1 MKIQIS
7 DSFVDSLKVLAR
19 QNTWW
24 YKIYKTLRWDLK
36 NFVLNVWTFRKE
48 LWDHRWWDYRYTLNL
63 FEKSL
68 HVQEKGLST
77 RGIEVPESRD
87 AKVQSIRRVLELL
100 KNAREDNFIER
111 AEAELGPLSDWDW
124 NVNEDG
130 MLIDKDTPEQKA
142 HNRKVFVRARQIE
155 DEEWKEL
162 WNILKGTKNSR
173 KFNKNYDGSDMR
185 GWWD

>member
-1 MKIQIS
+1 M
-7 DSFVDSLKVLAR
+7 
-19 QNTWW
+19 
-24 YKIYKTLRWDLK
+24 
-36 NFVLNVWTFRKE
+36 
-48 LWDHRWWDYRYTLNL
+48 
-63 FEKSL
+63 
-68 HVQEKGLST
+68 
-77 RGIEVPESRD
+77 
-87 AKVQSIRRVLELL
+87 
-100 KNAREDNFIER
+100 
-111 AEAELGPLSDWDW
+111 SDWDW